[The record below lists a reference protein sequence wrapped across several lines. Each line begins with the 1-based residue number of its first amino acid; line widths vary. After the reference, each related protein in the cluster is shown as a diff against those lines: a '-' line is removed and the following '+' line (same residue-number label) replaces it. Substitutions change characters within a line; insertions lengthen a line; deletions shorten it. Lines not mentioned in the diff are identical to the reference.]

1 MLQVELSEADFQ
13 RRARQAPLVPVIRT
27 ILADLDTPVTAYLK
41 LLRGAVSPYAF
52 LLESVEGGAAIS
64 RYSYLGVD
72 PFLILSQRQGRVR
85 KYFEGRWQALD
96 ETLLDATRRLCH
108 EYALA
113 MPLHHNAGDS
123 PPPFLAGGVG
133 YWGYDMVRQ
142 WERLPSHARDDL
154 KVDDARLMFFTR
166 QIVFDHARRQM
177 HLVACV
183 PSGHRPGRALAAAR
197 KELDHL
203 EGLLRWPL
211 PSQDVERERGPLRLR
226 GNMSQAAYQGKV
238 RRIQQYIRAGDA
250 FQVVLSQRF
259 DAPTRM
265 PAEQVYRALRS
276 VNPSPYMFLLRLGEM
291 ELVGASPEM
300 LVNVEGRELLYRPIA
315 GTRPRGESEA
325 RDRALEEEM
334 RRDPKENAEHVML
347 VDLGRNDIGR
357 VAEYGSV
364 RVSDLLTVEKYS
376 HVQHLV
382 STVRGRLR
390 SGDDML
396 DALMACFP
404 AGTLSG
410 APKVRAMEIIDELEP
425 TRRGVYGGAI
435 LYLDFSGNLKSC
447 IAIRTILLHRNW
459 ARVQAGAG
467 IVADSSPRMEH
478 QECLNK
484 ARAVLRAL
492 ELARNGL

>member
-1 MLQVELSEADFQ
+1 MRQMSTSEAEF
-13 RRARQAPLVPVIRT
+13 RHSASQAPLVPVVRT

-41 LLRGAVSPYAF
+41 LLRGAASPYAY
-52 LLESVEGGAAIS
+52 LLESVEGGAAIG

-72 PFLILSQRQGRVR
+72 PFLLLSLRGDQLRQ
-85 KYFEGRWQALD
+85 YAEGRWHGLD
-96 ETLLDATRRLCH
+96 ESLPEAIRRLNREH
-108 EYALA
+108 VLA
-113 MPLHHNAGDS
+113 APVGVAES
-123 PPPFLAGGVG
+123 APPFLAGGVG
-133 YWGYDMVRQ
+133 YCGYDLVRQ
-142 WERLPSHARDDL
+142 WERLPNLARDDL
-154 KVDDARLMFFTR
+154 KLDVARLMFFTR
-166 QIVFDHARRQM
+166 QIIFDHARRQM

-183 PSGHRPGRALAAAR
+183 PAEQRTPRALAAAR
-197 KELDHL
+197 LELDRM

-211 PSQDVERERGPLRLR
+211 SPLPAAAERGPLRLR
-226 GNMSQAAYQGKV
+226 ANMTPEAYQRKV
-238 RRIQQYIRAGDA
+238 RRIQAYIRAGDA

-259 DAPTRM
+259 DARTRM

-315 GTRPRGESEA
+315 GTRPRGETEA
-325 RDRALEEEM
+325 RDRELEEEM

-347 VDLGRNDIGR
+347 VDLGRNDVGR
-357 VAEYGSV
+357 VAEYGTV
-364 RVSDLLTVEKYS
+364 RVSDLMTVEKYS

-390 SGDDML
+390 PDADTL

-404 AGTLSG
+404 AGTLTG
-410 APKVRAMEIIDELEP
+410 APKVRAMEIIEELEP
-425 TRRGVYGGAI
+425 TRRGVYGGSI

-447 IAIRTILLHRNW
+447 IAIRTILLQKNW

-467 IVADSSPRMEH
+467 IVADSSPRLEH

-492 ELARNGL
+492 EMARRGL

>member
-1 MLQVELSEADFQ
+1 MGREQLSDAEF
-13 RRARQAPLVPVIRT
+13 RRSAAQAPWVPVMRT

-41 LLRGAVSPYAF
+41 LLREASSPYAY
-52 LLESVEGGAAIS
+52 LLESVEGGASIG

-85 KYFEGRWQALD
+85 QFFEGHWQELD
-96 ETLLDATRRLCH
+96 ETLPQAIRRLNRQ
-108 EYALA
+108 YALA
-113 MPLHHNAGDS
+113 PAAGEAEAA
-123 PPPFLAGGVG
+123 PPFLAGGVG

-142 WERLPSHARDDL
+142 WEKLPEQSHDDL
-154 KVDDARLMFFTR
+154 KLDEARLMFFTR
-166 QIVFDHARRQM
+166 QIIFDHARRQM
-177 HLVACV
+177 RLVACV
-183 PSGHRPGRALAAAR
+183 AAEQRAARAIAAAR
-197 KELDHL
+197 LELDRM

-211 PSQDVERERGPLRLR
+211 APQDGGRERGPLRLR
-226 GNMSQAAYQGKV
+226 ANMTPAAYQRKV
-238 RRIQQYIRAGDA
+238 SRIQEYIRAGDA

-259 DAPTRM
+259 DTPTRM

-276 VNPSPYMFLLRLGEM
+276 VNPSPYMFLLRLGDV

-325 RDRALEEEM
+325 RDRELEDEM

-357 VAEYGSV
+357 VADYGTV
-364 RVSDLLTVEKYS
+364 RVADLMTVEKYS

-390 SGDDML
+390 PDRDTL

-404 AGTLSG
+404 AGTLTG

-425 TRRGVYGGAI
+425 TRRGVYGGSI

-447 IAIRTILLHRNW
+447 IAIRTILLQRNW

-467 IVADSSPRMEH
+467 IVADSSPRLEH
-478 QECLNK
+478 QECINK

-492 ELARNGL
+492 ELARAGL